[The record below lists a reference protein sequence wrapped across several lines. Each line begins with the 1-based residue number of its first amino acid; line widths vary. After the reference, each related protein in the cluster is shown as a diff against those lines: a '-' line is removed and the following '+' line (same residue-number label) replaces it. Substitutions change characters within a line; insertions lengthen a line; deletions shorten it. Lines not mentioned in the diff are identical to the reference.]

1 MAKVLVVVKVYPSDI
16 NIDLDELADKIR
28 KKLPEEADI
37 ARSAKEPIA
46 FGLTALK
53 LYILIPEETEGGT
66 ESVEE
71 ALRSVDGV
79 EEVEI
84 ELVQRVS

>member
-1 MAKVLVVVKVYPSDI
+1 MAKVLVVAKVYPSDI

-66 ESVEE
+66 EKVEE
-71 ALRSVDGV
+71 ALRSVEGV